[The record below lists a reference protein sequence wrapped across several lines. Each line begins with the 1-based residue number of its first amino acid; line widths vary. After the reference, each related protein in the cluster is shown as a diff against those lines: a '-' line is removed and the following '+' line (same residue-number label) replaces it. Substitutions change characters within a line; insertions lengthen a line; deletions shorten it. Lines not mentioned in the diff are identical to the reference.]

1 MKCNMRSGRQVHH
14 FVSEMFLRHSDIML
28 LETVYTVGEHEHCKL
43 GQGHVMTLIHSY
55 TSFISYLVTESIFVV
70 ITRLTGQTEG
80 HTTSLTIKG
89 GLN

>member
-1 MKCNMRSGRQVHH
+1 
-14 FVSEMFLRHSDIML
+14 ML

-70 ITRLTGQTEG
+70 ITV
-80 HTTSLTIKG
+80 
-89 GLN
+89 